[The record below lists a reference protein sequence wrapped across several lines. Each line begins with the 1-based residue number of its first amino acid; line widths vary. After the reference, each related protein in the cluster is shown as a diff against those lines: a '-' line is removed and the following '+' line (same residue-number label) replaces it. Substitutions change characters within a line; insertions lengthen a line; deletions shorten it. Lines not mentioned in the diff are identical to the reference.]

1 MIGAHVKLITGGFDQ
16 CLRGRDAGAGRC
28 LTNSGREAG
37 RARQC
42 SSHSFECWGEC
53 EQKCVCACSLRMLL
67 SVFSSHPTP
76 VGLLKLVIKVFFCT
90 FMYYIYTFGEGG
102 GRGQIL
108 FVNNCLLV
116 ALLVLGYFTMV
127 TLFSFTTP
135 YLAKV
140 LDELEPIWF
149 LYLN

>member
-1 MIGAHVKLITGGFDQ
+1 MCLCLQLENAFVCLLIPPNPSGLAQTGHQGFLLYIHVLYLYFRGG
-16 CLRGRDAGAGRC
+16 
-28 LTNSGREAG
+28 
-37 RARQC
+37 
-42 SSHSFECWGEC
+42 
-53 EQKCVCACSLRMLL
+53 
-67 SVFSSHPTP
+67 
-76 VGLLKLVIKVFFCT
+76 
-90 FMYYIYTFGEGG
+90 GG